1 MEPQEE
7 QEDKAFDPTLHTAEY
22 VAVAPDDSFAQIRDK
37 VEDALKRTPNVILVI
52 PRGSQAFHTTQ
63 DFLALGKL
71 QWRRE
76 VRVAVATP
84 DPTIAGLARVLGF
97 YIVSPPTDH
106 PALAGDPSFDNGESS
121 DGPGTI
127 EKPTA
132 PLALGTPGTPDWVLS
147 PVIPIYTAIE
157 MPTTS
162 GSLTTSTWLSM
173 PGDGMAAHAA
183 VAPRFP
189 ARPGQPLP
197 RTRQRQTGQ
206 LLPTQIPDLSQP
218 AQPGDIDLS
227 PQTEEAKARI
237 AVMDG
242 KAYRNGRRWRY
253 SGGLRPVRLGHI
265 FAALGLALAIAL
277 IGVSGYAYVYL
288 PEGIVSV
295 IPQSKTWTALP
306 VRVVVTGAQ
315 AAGLNLPGPQP
326 QQNQVSAASIIAG
339 TINQPLSASSTISST
354 GTRQVARG
362 AAQGIMHFAN
372 NTQQVIDVP
381 QGATFKSAEGI
392 TVQTTQAAT
401 VPGTFVLSN
410 QIGSR
415 DVPIIATIEGPDG
428 NLPAGKLSGTY
439 KGALSYTN
447 PDAMQG
453 GTMATVQVVAQADVD
468 KLVSDLTA
476 GVQGQVGGAILENVP
491 TGQRLITETIRLED
505 ARVEKSHNAGED
517 GDSLAVTVSGVARA
531 YTYDEQKMQDSLRQ
545 AVYDYIQ
552 SNEPSNYGPV
562 TDLAGITF
570 TAPTLVSLNGEN
582 GVIEFGADAS
592 AHVKYTLTTLL
603 AGQIRDLVKG
613 KDIQQAR
620 SLITQQYG
628 GYVAAG
634 PISAKV
640 LWFSLDT
647 LPSDPA
653 RISIAQAGPTN
664 GIGKISTNLPNP
676 QADNSAQ
683 GTQR

>member
-1 MEPQEE
+1 MEPQE

-22 VAVAPDDSFAQIRDK
+22 VAVEPDDSFAQIRDK
-37 VEDALKRTPNVILVI
+37 VEDALQRTPNVILVI
-52 PRGSQAFHTTQ
+52 PRGAQAFHTTQ

-97 YIVSPPTDH
+97 YIVSPPADH

-132 PLALGTPGTPDWVLS
+132 PLALGTPGSPDWVLS

-157 MPTTS
+157 KPTTS

-173 PGDGMAAHAA
+173 PGDGMSAHAA
-183 VAPRFP
+183 VV

-197 RTRQRQTGQ
+197 RTRQRQSGQ
-206 LLPTQIPDLSQP
+206 LLPTQIPDLASSQSGGL
-218 AQPGDIDLS
+218 ALQAD
-227 PQTEEAKARI
+227 EAKARI
-237 AVMDG
+237 AVIDS
-242 KAYRNGRRWRY
+242 KAYSNGRRWRY
-253 SGGLRPVRLGHI
+253 SGGIRPMRLGRI
-265 FAALGLALAIAL
+265 FAVLGFILLVGAIAA
-277 IGVSGYAYVYL
+277 GVYAYIYL
-288 PEGIVSV
+288 PEGSVSV
-295 IPQSKTWTALP
+295 IPQSKTWDALP

-315 AAGLNLPGPQP
+315 AAGLSMPGPQP
-326 QQNQVSAASIIAG
+326 LQNQVSAASIIAG
-339 TINQPLSASSTISST
+339 TINRPISATETISTT

-362 AAQGIMHFAN
+362 FAQGTMHFAN
-372 NTQQVIDVP
+372 NGQQAIDVP
-381 QGATFKSAEGI
+381 QGTSFQTAEGVV
-392 TVQTTQAAT
+392 VQTTQGAT
-401 VPGTFVLSN
+401 VPGTFVLAN

-428 NLPAGKLSGTY
+428 NLPAGKLTGTY
-439 KGALSYTN
+439 KGILSYTN
-447 PDAMQG
+447 SAMQG
-453 GTMATVQVVAQADVD
+453 GSIDTIKTVAQSDID
-468 KLVSDLTA
+468 KLVNDLTTR
-476 GVQGQVGGAILENVP
+476 VQGQVNGAILENVAV
-491 TGQRLITETIRLED
+491 GQHLITETIRLED
-505 ARVEKSHNAGED
+505 AKVEKSHNANED
-517 GDSLAVTVSGVARA
+517 GDSLTVVVSGVAKA
-531 YTYDEQKMQDSLRQ
+531 YTYDEGKMQDSLRQ
-545 AVYDYIQ
+545 AVYDYVQ

-570 TAPTLVSLNGEN
+570 TAPTLASLNGEK
-582 GVIEFGADAS
+582 GVVEYNVNAS

-640 LWFSLDT
+640 LWFNLDK

-653 RISIAQAGPTN
+653 RISIAQAKNINNTGN
-664 GIGKISTNLPNP
+664 ISTTAPLPQP
-676 QADNSAQ
+676 DSSAQ
-683 GTQR
+683 GMQR